1 MQTSLSHILS
11 ILSSVKLFSRLFLTT
26 LLAPEAITNMVFSN
40 LFFTGRSLAKGLWR
54 RTSSLCRRT
63 LSGFNWLKKNFAD
76 LVKKA
81 LKFLSRPEVIGV
93 ITFAVALGI
102 LFGLGFGVSGI
113 AAGSAAAAF
122 QSVAFGAFTPAG
134 GIFAGLTS
142 MAMTGL
148 YPVFA
153 FVLAGVI
160 AMVMAVIAKIVQRQ
174 ARA

>member
-1 MQTSLSHILS
+1 MVLDSEFLGLLLVCFSLL
-11 ILSSVKLFSRLFLTT
+11 LSVKLQ
-26 LLAPEAITNMVFSN
+26 
-40 LFFTGRSLAKGLWR
+40 
-54 RTSSLCRRT
+54 
-63 LSGFNWLKKNFAD
+63 
-76 LVKKA
+76 
-81 LKFLSRPEVIGV
+81 
-93 ITFAVALGI
+93 VANYEPPFI
-102 LFGLGFGVSGI
+102 
-113 AAGSAAAAF
+113 GSAAAAF